1 MFANVLAAVEQ
12 VPEFR
17 PLILRIPLSE
27 FVAMR
32 KEPLFGPS
40 FLASCAE
47 SVGEL
52 NASALHV
59 IEVPMQFAT
68 GGVERVLLLLGMA
81 AVEQWSSILSRI
93 TEQSLR

>member
-1 MFANVLAAVEQ
+1 VPAV
-12 VPEFR
+12 
-17 PLILRIPLSE
+17 
-27 FVAMR
+27 
-32 KEPLFGPS
+32 S
-40 FLASCAE
+40 FLPLRQSNNLATRVSDSDIFGAGILTPEGVDDTIFASCAE

>member
-1 MFANVLAAVEQ
+1 MPGDAGSGSDPATEQ
-12 VPEFR
+12 SDQEKWR
-17 PLILRIPLSE
+17 PGNSARIYCAGRLHE
-27 FVAMR
+27 LMAT
-32 KEPLFGPS
+32 
-40 FLASCAE
+40 CAE